1 MSVKHLLCSNITCL
15 NTCFL
20 VGSTLSEGYGT
31 FRRWSLPE
39 GNGSRWAGLREQNQS
54 PLSGQPLLHER
65 WCNVTSQLPALV
77 AMASSS
83 WWSMGSSASPSE
95 AKECRATGPALSLP
109 LQTEINNPLHKAA
122 VKIKL
127 GYRYKAH
134 IRMIGTREELRN
146 DEPPLPFR

>member
-1 MSVKHLLCSNITCL
+1 MVDYGK
-15 NTCFL
+15 F
-20 VGSTLSEGYGT
+20 GFTLRSKGVPSH
-31 FRRWSLPE
+31 R
-39 GNGSRWAGLREQNQS
+39 
-54 PLSGQPLLHER
+54 
-65 WCNVTSQLPALV
+65 PAL
-77 AMASSS
+77 A
-83 WWSMGSSASPSE
+83 
-95 AKECRATGPALSLP
+95 LP